1 MALKFL
7 IDLLTGNLV
16 LVNVPASAPTD
27 PSLAVN
33 NLDTQDGNHFLTQDG
48 SYILLQG

>member
-16 LVNVPASAPTD
+16 LVEVSTTPVVPPT
-27 PSLAVN
+27 PSYFFPMFF
-33 NLDTQDGNHFLTQDG
+33 NHLIPQ
-48 SYILLQG
+48 